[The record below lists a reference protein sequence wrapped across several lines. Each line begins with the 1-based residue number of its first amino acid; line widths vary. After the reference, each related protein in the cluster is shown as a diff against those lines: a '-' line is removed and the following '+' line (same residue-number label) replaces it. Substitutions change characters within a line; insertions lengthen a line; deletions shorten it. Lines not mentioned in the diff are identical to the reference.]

1 MTKIDTPPINPKNLM
16 TVNDFAVSV
25 GKTRQTVFNWVKE
38 KRVSKVT
45 YLGREWIDKSTFKEV
60 A

>member
-1 MTKIDTPPINPKNLM
+1 M
-16 TVNDFAVSV
+16 TVNDFAASV

-38 KRVSKVT
+38 NKVSKVT
-45 YLGREWIDKSTFKEV
+45 FLGREWIDKSTLKDV